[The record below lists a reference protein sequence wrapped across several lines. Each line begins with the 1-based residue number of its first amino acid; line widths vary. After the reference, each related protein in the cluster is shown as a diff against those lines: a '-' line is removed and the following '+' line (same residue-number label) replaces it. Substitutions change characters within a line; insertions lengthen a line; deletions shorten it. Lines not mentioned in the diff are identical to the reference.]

1 MTNQDVIALKSA
13 GLSDELVVAK
23 INRAPAEYK
32 LDTEDLIA
40 LKQAN
45 LSEPVIQAMIE
56 AQARAR

>member
-1 MTNQDVIALKSA
+1 MD

-23 INRAPAEYK
+23 IKGAPGEYK

-45 LSEPVIQAMIE
+45 LSEALIQAMI
-56 AQARAR
+56 ATQTRAG